1 MQQLGEARG
10 MPPQEKKLEVLRLL
24 LRSVLIGWSGG
35 VLNFLLKAN
44 MAKLLFLRSNVCFG
58 L

>member
-10 MPPQEKKLEVLRLL
+10 MPPQEEVLRLL